1 MPVDKSMVT
10 TVPANVQRQPP
21 APAGARA
28 VRRLTPHAEDR
39 EFLPAAVE
47 ILETPPSVIAVSFI
61 WLICTVFAAAI
72 AWSYFGKLDIYAVAA
87 GKVQLAGRS
96 KVVQP
101 LDPGKVAAVLVENGS
116 RVKEGDVLIELDP
129 TETTA
134 DRDKLSRDLS
144 SADAEAARRRAAIE
158 QARLGAL
165 AAPALVTFDTGTSDA
180 VRAREEKV
188 LAADLAQ
195 LGASLASLAADLAKS
210 ETTERKLRDS
220 IAQREKLIALS
231 RERVQMREELST
243 RGAGS
248 RALVIEALTQLET
261 EMTTQV
267 SERGQLR
274 ETAAA
279 MHFTR
284 QKMAEAV
291 SQFVADQSQKLAEAE
306 RKRDQLMQDL
316 VKAQTRNERTR
327 LKAPV
332 SGIVQQLAV
341 TTVGQ
346 VVNSGQ
352 ALMTIVP
359 LEAPIEIEAMI
370 LNKDI
375 GFVAAGQP
383 AVVKVDAFPFSRYG
397 TLTGTVVKVSSDA
410 VDMRDS
416 PNLSDAAAAVKA
428 QGMSPNTPSSRP
440 ELAFPATI
448 KLEQRSIDID
458 GHEVNLSPGM
468 TATVEIKTGRRRVI
482 DYVLSPLREV
492 VSQTAHER

>member
-1 MPVDKSMVT
+1 MSM
-10 TVPANVQRQPP
+10 TVPASKPPAAPP
-21 APAGARA
+21 APPRGL
-28 VRRLTPHAEDR
+28 RRLTPHAEDR

-47 ILETPPSVIAVSFI
+47 ILETPPSVIAVWFI
-61 WLICTVFAAAI
+61 WLICGVFAAAI

-87 GKVQLAGRS
+87 GKIQLAGRS

-101 LDPGKVAAVLVENGS
+101 LDPGKVAAVFVENGS
-116 RVKEGDVLIELDP
+116 RVAEGDVLVELDP
-129 TETTA
+129 TETFA
-134 DRDKLSRDLS
+134 DREKLARELAA
-144 SADAEAARRRAAIE
+144 ADAEAARRHAAIE
-158 QARLGAL
+158 QARAGLT
-165 AAPALVTFDTGTSDA
+165 AAPVAIAFGANVGA
-180 VRAREEKV
+180 IVRAREEKV

-195 LGASLASLAADLAKS
+195 LAASLASLQADLVKGES
-210 ETTERKLRDS
+210 TDRKLRDS
-220 IAQREKLIALS
+220 IAERDKLIGLS
-231 RERVQMREELST
+231 RERVKMREELTT

-248 RALVIEALTQLET
+248 RAMVIEAMTQLET

-267 SERGQLR
+267 SENGQLR
-274 ETAAA
+274 ENAAA
-279 MHFTR
+279 MDVTR
-284 QKMAEAV
+284 HKMSEAV

-306 RKRDQLMQDL
+306 RKRDQIAQDL

-332 SGIVQQLAV
+332 AGVVQQLAV

-359 LEAPIEIEAMI
+359 LEAPLEIEAMV

-397 TLTGTVVKVSSDA
+397 TLSGTVTRVSSDA

-416 PNLSDAAAAVKA
+416 PNLSDSAAAVKA
-428 QGMSPNTPSSRP
+428 QGMSPNTANSRP

-448 KLEQRSIDID
+448 KLDRRAIAID
-458 GHEVNLSPGM
+458 GKDVSLAPGM
-468 TATVEIKTGRRRVI
+468 TATVEIRTGQRRVI
-482 DYVLSPLREV
+482 DYALAPLREV
-492 VSQTAHER
+492 ISQTGHER